1 MSRNYSEWD
10 KPKSAY
16 SLGKHVYEIQ
26 LLKRI
31 QEQTRLQEEQR
42 RALEEE
48 RKLLDRQR
56 QRQMEQRYEEV
67 KRYEAKRYEEVKRQE
82 EVKSQEDHIARINCM
97 SEEEKDRIYK
107 QMIKEREDDKRDYI
121 LKYGFEKWEK
131 WQRYKL
137 EHDL

>member
-1 MSRNYSEWD
+1 MSYWD
-10 KPKSAY
+10 KSKSPYSYSSTSYSSGSY
-16 SLGKHVYEIQ
+16 SLGKHIYEIQ

-42 RALEEE
+42 RVLEEE
-48 RKLLDRQR
+48 RRLLDRQR
-56 QRQMEQRYEEV
+56 QMEQKQEYH
-67 KRYEAKRYEEVKRQE
+67 RQE
-82 EVKSQEDHIARINCM
+82 AQRQAQAQEEHIARINCM
-97 SEEEKDRIYK
+97 TEEEKDRLYK

>member
-56 QRQMEQRYEEV
+56 QRQMEQRYDAHREEA
-67 KRYEAKRYEEVKRQE
+67 KRYEAKRQEEVKR
-82 EVKSQEDHIARINCM
+82 QEDHIARINCM

-121 LKYGFEKWEK
+121 LKYGFDKWEK

>member
-1 MSRNYSEWD
+1 MSHYWN

-16 SLGKHVYEIQ
+16 SSGSYSLGKHIYEIQ

-31 QEQTRLQEEQR
+31 QEQTRIQEEQR
-42 RALEEE
+42 KELEEE
-48 RKLLDRQR
+48 RKMLDRLKMDKTQETHRKESQR
-56 QRQMEQRYEEV
+56 Q
-67 KRYEAKRYEEVKRQE
+67 EAQRQE
-82 EVKSQEDHIARINCM
+82 AQRQKDQEAHIARINCM
-97 SEEEKDRIYK
+97 SEEEKNRLYK

-121 LKYGFEKWEK
+121 LKYGFDKWEK

>member
-56 QRQMEQRYEEV
+56 QRQMEQRYDAHIEEA
-67 KRYEAKRYEEVKRQE
+67 KRYEAKRYEEVKR
-82 EVKSQEDHIARINCM
+82 QEDHIARINCM

-121 LKYGFEKWEK
+121 LKYGFDKWEK